1 VLLPI
6 FPNWQLTTRR
16 FSQTWLMG
24 RSEVKIDKIVHIL
37 GYILGLIK
45 KSDDVARNTVEIKLH

>member
-1 VLLPI
+1 
-6 FPNWQLTTRR
+6 
-16 FSQTWLMG
+16 MG